1 VPNRKDDFV
10 LGRDWLLAN
19 SAPYGSNIAI
29 ALIFTKK
36 GEKTAQACAIDA
48 SQNAVLGEIYLPE
61 ILEGRSLG

>member
-1 VPNRKDDFV
+1 
-10 LGRDWLLAN
+10 LAV
-19 SAPYGSNIAI
+19 SKQRPYGSNIAI